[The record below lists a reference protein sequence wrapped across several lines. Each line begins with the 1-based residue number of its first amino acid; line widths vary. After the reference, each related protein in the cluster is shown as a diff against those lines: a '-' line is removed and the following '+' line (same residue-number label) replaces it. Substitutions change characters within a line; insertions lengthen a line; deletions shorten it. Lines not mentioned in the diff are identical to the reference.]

1 MLYYVPSSSLCFFCS
16 YSFLSCAILLFNAE
30 NERESVV
37 VVVDSGMPDNPWC
50 PGGRREG
57 VKEERKGGKERREG
71 EEGKEGGSK

>member
-50 PGGRREG
+50 PGGRRE
-57 VKEERKGGKERREG
+57 EERKERREG
-71 EEGKEGGSK
+71 KGGRE